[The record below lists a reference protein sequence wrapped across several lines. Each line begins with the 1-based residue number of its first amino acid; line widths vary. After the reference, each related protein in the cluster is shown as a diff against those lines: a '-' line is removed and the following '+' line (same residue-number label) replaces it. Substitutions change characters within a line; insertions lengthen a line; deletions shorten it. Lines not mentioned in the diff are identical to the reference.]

1 MSNSIQCCFKRYEK
15 KYLITREQQSV
26 LLGTMKQHMQADT
39 YGEYT
44 VCNIYYDT
52 DDWKLIRTSI
62 EKPVYKEKLR
72 VRSYGVP
79 AENEMVFIE
88 LKKKYDGVVYKR
100 RMTADAYYAKPFLC
114 GSTADINETQIEKEI
129 KWFQKTYHSKPKVFI
144 AYERTAFAGI
154 SEPDLRI
161 TFDTGIRW
169 RDTDLDLC
177 LGDYGQP
184 VISPEK
190 ILMEIKIPGTAPLW
204 LSHILS
210 ETGAFPTTFSKY
222 GTCYRDHIMQNQIGQ
237 IVHSAIHT
245 PSTKPL
251 LREVLYSA

>member
-26 LLGTMKQHMQADT
+26 LLDTMKQHMQTDT

-79 AENEMVFIE
+79 AEDGMVFIE

-114 GSTADINETQIEKEI
+114 SSTADINETQIEKEI
-129 KWFQKTYHSKPKVFI
+129 KWFQKTYHSKPKYLLPMN
-144 AYERTAFAGI
+144 A
-154 SEPDLRI
+154 
-161 TFDTGIRW
+161 
-169 RDTDLDLC
+169 
-177 LGDYGQP
+177 QH
-184 VISPEK
+184 SPEFQNR
-190 ILMEIKIPGTAPLW
+190 IYGLHLIPVSAGVIRTWIYAL
-204 LSHILS
+204 
-210 ETGAFPTTFSKY
+210 G
-222 GTCYRDHIMQNQIGQ
+222 IMASQ
-237 IVHSAIHT
+237 
-245 PSTKPL
+245 
-251 LREVLYSA
+251 